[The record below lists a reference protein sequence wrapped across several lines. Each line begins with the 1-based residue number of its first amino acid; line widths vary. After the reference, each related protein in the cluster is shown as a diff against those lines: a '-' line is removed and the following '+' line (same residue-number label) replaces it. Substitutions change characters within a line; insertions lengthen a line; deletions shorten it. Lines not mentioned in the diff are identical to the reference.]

1 MPTIADALLYLGIDY
16 ADEAVMANVTRALN
30 DAKGY
35 LQSAVGADVFD
46 LLPEDPKVGRLVLI
60 YLQEL
65 YDERGATSAKA
76 GNAKREMIHSMEWQL
91 RLELA
96 RKREEAANV

>member
-1 MPTIADALLYLGIDY
+1 MPTIIEALQYLGIDY
-16 ADEAVMANVTRALN
+16 ADDVVTANVTRALN
-30 DAKGY
+30 DAKAY

-46 LLPEDPKVGRLVLI
+46 LLPDDPKVGRLVLT

-65 YDERGATSAKA
+65 YDERSTTSAKA
-76 GNAKREMIHSMEWQL
+76 GNAKREMVHSMEWQL

-96 RKREEAANV
+96 RKREEAAAV

>member
-16 ADEAVMANVTRALN
+16 ADETVRANVTRALN
-30 DAKGY
+30 DAQGY

-46 LLPEDPKVGRLVLI
+46 LLPEDPKVGRLVLT

-96 RKREEAANV
+96 RKREEATSV